1 MGLLGSPAGLA
12 TQSIC
17 CIRRECPIPAH
28 PRWAWCAVG
37 EKWRRGVALEPKAK
51 HVGAPA
57 TIRNAAMIMAA
68 RCKVKDILEV
78 SKFPAYER
86 SLTRNTPSLTLPL
99 SKFFY
104 GKKFVFSRQG

>member
-1 MGLLGSPAGLA
+1 
-12 TQSIC
+12 
-17 CIRRECPIPAH
+17 
-28 PRWAWCAVG
+28 
-37 EKWRRGVALEPKAK
+37 VALEPKAK

-78 SKFPAYER
+78 SKFPAYDSTNKKHPFLNITTEQI
-86 SLTRNTPSLTLPL
+86 LLQ
-99 SKFFY
+99 